1 MAKKKTPAKE
11 KKATTKKVEAKK
23 PVAKK
28 TVTKEAEVKK
38 VVVKKAEPVISEER
52 YNQLN
57 RVVVGRPLTTVEIIS
72 LFEREIGGEVKTE
85 KPNVFQVAIVVKGVR
100 FPKEGHYTCKS

>member
-11 KKATTKKVEAKK
+11 KKATTKKVEVKK
-23 PVAKK
+23 PA
-28 TVTKEAEVKK
+28 TKE

-57 RVVVGRPLTTVEIIS
+57 RVVVGRPLTTNEIVT

-85 KPNVFQVAIVVKGVR
+85 KPNVFQVSIVVKGIR
-100 FPKEGHYTCKS
+100 FPKEGHYSCKQ

>member
-28 TVTKEAEVKK
+28 TVTKEAE
-38 VVVKKAEPVISEER
+38 VKKAEPVISEER

>member
-1 MAKKKTPAKE
+1 MAKKKTLAKE

-28 TVTKEAEVKK
+28 TVTKEAE
-38 VVVKKAEPVISEER
+38 VKKAEPVISEER